1 MQPNGAEELCSIL
14 NAFFTILVR
23 TVHKFNGD
31 IIKARSCLL
40 PLGIFM
46 NTMKHSKH

>member
-1 MQPNGAEELCSIL
+1 MQPNGAEELCNIL

-31 IIKARSCLL
+31 IIKAWNCIHQRSDA
-40 PLGIFM
+40 
-46 NTMKHSKH
+46 